1 MKFLQTVIILAW
13 VCAFLVFHPVISY
26 ADEPVPIKEGEPA
39 PFDGVILT
47 TENAAELLLTLE
59 QQQTRCQAQI
69 DFAVTTATNAKQ
81 LELDTCNS
89 NLLIRTELFDTQL
102 NGYRD
107 YNQFLE
113 ERISKPKIPPEVV
126 FYYRDCSGGW
136 NHHRCRVCN
145 KPSSAIE

>member
-1 MKFLQTVIILAW
+1 MKFLQTLILAW
-13 VCAFLVFHPVISY
+13 VCAFLVFYPVVSY
-26 ADEPVPIKEGEPA
+26 AEEPTPIKEGEPA

-59 QQQTRCQAQI
+59 QQQTRCQARI

-102 NGYRD
+102 TGYRD

-113 ERISKPKIPPEVV
+113 ERILKPKIPPEVV
-126 FYYRDCSGGW
+126 FIIGIVAGVGITIGAGY
-136 NHHRCRVCN
+136 
-145 KPSSAIE
+145 AINQVAH